1 MITNPNGKVPIVF
14 LLICLLLLTSCA
26 ANYKAI
32 RPEPEAMRHELNTG
46 DTVRI
51 LTKGG
56 KILTFEVVEI
66 TEDAIKGAS
75 QEILLSDVEE
85 IKKLGTGTEEKASRK
100 AALKAGLKAAFLMG
114 VLPMAAAIALVVVIS
129 KEGFGQ

>member
-100 AALKAGLKAAFLMG
+100 AAFNKYVPHFLVFGAVAIVAIVAVVAFIKSG
-114 VLPMAAAIALVVVIS
+114 
-129 KEGFGQ
+129 ETF

>member
-46 DTVRI
+46 DKVRI

-56 KILTFEVVEI
+56 KIFTFEVVEI

-100 AALKAGLKAAFLMG
+100 AAFNKYVLYLG
-114 VLPMAAAIALVVVIS
+114 VLGAAVFLSIILTRPYNT
-129 KEGFGQ
+129 G

>member
-1 MITNPNGKVPIVF
+1 MIINPNGKVTIVF
-14 LLICLLLLTSCA
+14 LLICVLLLTSCA

-32 RPEPEAMRHELNTG
+32 KPEPEAMQHELNTG
-46 DTVRI
+46 DKVRI
-51 LTKGG
+51 LTKSG

-85 IKKLGTGTEEKASRK
+85 IKKLETGTEEKASRK
-100 AALKAGLKAAFLMG
+100 AAFNKYI
-114 VLPMAAAIALVVVIS
+114 LPMVLIGAGAIALVVVIS